1 MEVELWRDGDSACDT
16 LASLPNDF
24 RNIEEEGPSNGA
36 ISRRGTLH
44 VNPDSKYRRF
54 SDQLSFRTARSS
66 ISAARGSAMMS
77 FRSSMAF
84 SFITAQS
91 NPSKLSLATRS
102 AASTPAARKENH
114 WIQILKRRGLL
125 PPDSLEQNWSGK
137 GQHVE
142 FTNVKKVPL
151 EPEGRD
157 LSAMVDVVT
166 CRRIRLAR
174 KRIFFRDKLSREEA
188 ADEVSHLQRLN
199 HAHII
204 RVIGTYVLPA
214 ARSVN
219 ILLYPVAEYNLETFL
234 DEIWGAEL
242 SADITW
248 TAAQLFSKA
257 SPLSP
262 FQLSALSSLS
272 SFFTCLTNTV
282 AHLHGAAAYV
292 IKHMDIKP
300 TNILVRDMH
309 ASSALP
315 HPTRFKAY
323 LSDFGIA
330 RSYDS
335 AAAADT
341 ASRTAFTRT
350 WAAPEVVANA
360 YADDDDDARD
370 VRRGLP
376 ADVFSLGAVFAEMTC
391 ALAGSWHL
399 AELRRARERNID
411 GDRSFQGN
419 RAAVVG
425 LLEILD
431 DLRGF
436 QSGGGKA
443 DVADREMFFVFPI
456 PLCVRMMSLDPDE
469 RPEAKEVVGE
479 LRRLRGWGK
488 GLPDDSCCAGVADA
502 LEPAL

>member
-1 MEVELWRDGDSACDT
+1 MEVDLWRDGDSACDT

-24 RNIEEEGPSNGA
+24 WNIEEEGSSNEA
-36 ISRRGTLH
+36 RSRRGTLH

-77 FRSSMAF
+77 LRSSMAF

-125 PPDSLEQNWSGK
+125 PPYSLEQNWSGK

-142 FTNVKKVPL
+142 FANVKKVPL

-219 ILLYPVAEYNLETFL
+219 VLLYPVAEYNLESFL
-234 DEIWGAEL
+234 DEIWGKEL
-242 SADITW
+242 EADITW

-257 SPLSP
+257 APLSQ
-262 FQLSALSSLS
+262 FQLEALDSLS
-272 SFFTCLTNTV
+272 SFFTCLTNTL
-282 AHLHGAAAYV
+282 AHLHGNAAYV

-300 TNILVRDMH
+300 SNILVRDMR
-309 ASSALP
+309 ASSSIP
-315 HPTRFKAY
+315 HSKRFKVY

-335 AAAADT
+335 AQAAAT

-350 WAAPEVVANA
+350 WAAPEVVANNS
-360 YADDDDDARD
+360 ADDDAAAAL
-370 VRRGLP
+370 VPRGLP
-376 ADVFSLGAVFAEMTC
+376 ADVFSLGCVFAEMTC
-391 ALAGSWHL
+391 ALAGSCHW
-399 AELRRARERNID
+399 AELRRARDRNIH

-419 RAAVVG
+419 RAEVAG

-431 DLRGF
+431 DLKRF
-436 QSGGGKA
+436 QSGAVAA
-443 DVADREMFFVFPI
+443 DADAELFFVFPI
-456 PLCVRMMSLDPDE
+456 PLCVRMMSLDPDD
-469 RPEAKEVVGE
+469 RPEAAELVAE
-479 LRRLRGWGK
+479 LRRMQGWGSV
-488 GLPDDSCCAGVADA
+488 LPDDSCCAGVADA

>member
-1 MEVELWRDGDSACDT
+1 
-16 LASLPNDF
+16 
-24 RNIEEEGPSNGA
+24 
-36 ISRRGTLH
+36 
-44 VNPDSKYRRF
+44 
-54 SDQLSFRTARSS
+54 
-66 ISAARGSAMMS
+66 
-77 FRSSMAF
+77 
-84 SFITAQS
+84 
-91 NPSKLSLATRS
+91 
-102 AASTPAARKENH
+102 
-114 WIQILKRRGLL
+114 
-125 PPDSLEQNWSGK
+125 
-137 GQHVE
+137 
-142 FTNVKKVPL
+142 
-151 EPEGRD
+151 
-157 LSAMVDVVT
+157 MVDVVT

-272 SFFTCLTNTV
+272 SFFTCLSNTV

-309 ASSALP
+309 ASSTLP

-360 YADDDDDARD
+360 ADDDARD

-391 ALAGSWHL
+391 ALAGSYHW

-419 RAAVVG
+419 RAEVVG

-431 DLRGF
+431 DLKGF
-436 QSGGGKA
+436 QSGKA
-443 DVADREMFFVFPI
+443 DAAAEREMFFVFPI
-456 PLCVRMMSLDPDE
+456 SLCVRMMSLDPDE